1 MANFFKLSDY
11 CYFFNKNYFFNL
23 YRWAISK
30 FAFEQYADLQTRMM
44 STYQNMSYLDFINRN
59 QSEYTRNV
67 KEMTSVTI
75 GAIEAYLPD

>member
-1 MANFFKLSDY
+1 
-11 CYFFNKNYFFNL
+11 
-23 YRWAISK
+23 
-30 FAFEQYADLQTRMM
+30 MM

-75 GAIEAYLPD
+75 GAIEAYLRLASETLIFFAIIFYLCLINLKLIILLFYLRTYHINI